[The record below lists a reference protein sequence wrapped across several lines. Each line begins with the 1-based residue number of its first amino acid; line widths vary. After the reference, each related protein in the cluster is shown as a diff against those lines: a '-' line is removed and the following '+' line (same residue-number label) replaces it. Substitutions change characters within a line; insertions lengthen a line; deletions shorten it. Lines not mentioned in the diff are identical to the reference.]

1 MGDADLVGDIQR
13 LIAFDL
19 DGTLID
25 SRRDLTDSA
34 NQLIEELGGTPL
46 SEEAVGRMVGE
57 GARLLVQRALTAS
70 GLGDPPGALERF
82 LAIYDT
88 RLMHHTRCYDG
99 VPEAIEAA
107 RRVATVT
114 LLTNKPLAPT
124 RRILDALG
132 LGGTFAHVIGGDSA
146 FPRKPDPASLLEQIR
161 LTGSSPGRTLLVG
174 DSAIDHETAR
184 RARVRCCLVLYGF
197 SRITLPE
204 TVDVEGGWMV
214 DRAAELPAV
223 FEAFAART
231 GRSD

>member
-1 MGDADLVGDIQR
+1 MGDIQR

-34 NQLIEELGGTPL
+34 NELIVELGGQPL
-46 SEEAVGRMVGE
+46 SEEVVGLMVGE
-57 GARLLVQRALTAS
+57 GARLLVQRALHAA

-107 RRVATVT
+107 RQVAVVT

-124 RRILDALG
+124 LRILDALG
-132 LGGTFAHVIGGDSA
+132 LREIFASVIGGDSAFPHA

-161 LTGSSPGRTLLVG
+161 LARSSVERTLLVG
-174 DSAIDHETAR
+174 DSAIDRETAR
-184 RARVRCCLVLYGF
+184 RAGVRCCLVRYGF
-197 SRITLPE
+197 GRVTLPDDVQPGDGWI
-204 TVDVEGGWMV
+204 VDH
-214 DRAAELPAV
+214 ASELPGV
-223 FEAFAART
+223 FAA
-231 GRSD
+231 